1 MLLMWFLCFRFLQNQ
16 HCQELVFASTTLPVT
31 MYIYRKVRKI
41 VRLRDREIK
50 INGNKSKIK
59 DNLGKNK
66 KRKVNK
72 DIK

>member
-1 MLLMWFLCFRFLQNQ
+1 
-16 HCQELVFASTTLPVT
+16 

-59 DNLGKNK
+59 DNLGNNK